1 MLLIER
7 IEQQKNFTEAEIKI
21 SNYIL
26 NNLSKISLMTI
37 KEVAEASQVSQAS
50 VVRFCKML
58 GIRGFPE
65 FKLELN
71 KEITIRESKDF
82 NIVRKDRIG
91 KLSPKEVF
99 INTLELDTMAVNQLI
114 NTLDLKSV
122 LKSVDLILN
131 ANTIVV
137 YGVGASAIV
146 AQDIVYKFIKLGL
159 NVDFNQDFHFML
171 SIILNMKKNDIF
183 IAVSTTGETQ
193 EIIELSKFAKERG
206 AVVISIT
213 SLQKSTLIKYTDIA
227 LYTPV
232 LEEYF
237 RVANMATRISQLAV
251 VDVLYMNLYEQLGDE
266 VIDKFYSLREIV
278 ERLRR

>member
-1 MLLIER
+1 LLIER

>member
-1 MLLIER
+1 MLIER